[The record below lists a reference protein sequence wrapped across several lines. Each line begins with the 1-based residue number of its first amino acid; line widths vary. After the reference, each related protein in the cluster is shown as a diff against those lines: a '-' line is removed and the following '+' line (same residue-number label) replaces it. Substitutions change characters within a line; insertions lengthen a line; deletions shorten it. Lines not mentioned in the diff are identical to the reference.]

1 MRDFLD
7 EIIEES
13 TRRDPEFPRLMKEA
27 EVRHKNARRLAA
39 AREKKGLSQ
48 GAVAERMKTTQSV
61 VSKLEGGADVKLS
74 TLMRYCEAIGAAW
87 KFDPRA
93 A

>member
-7 EIIEES
+7 EVIAES
-13 TRRDPEFPRLMKEA
+13 TKRNPEFPKLMKEA
-27 EVRHKNARRLAA
+27 AVRRANARRLAA

-74 TLMRYCEAIGAAW
+74 TLMRYCAAIGLAW